1 MTQPAQFKIES
12 ESGSDLTLQLDPFSF
27 VIRSDPIFKTRPIS
41 HPGPLQLQKWK
52 DLIFRPFFSCS
63 ETDSNHFR
71 GVRFVGDTPLCPSG
85 SQVRSRSNHC
95 FNRIKKI
102 RARDNNCH
110 WYCKD
115 RENDITRKVKLEAFS
130 LTVFMT
136 QVFND
141 WRADMDNYFEFD
153 DRRVWFA
160 RMKLQGSANIFK

>member
-1 MTQPAQFKIES
+1 
-12 ESGSDLTLQLDPFSF
+12 
-27 VIRSDPIFKTRPIS
+27 
-41 HPGPLQLQKWK
+41 
-52 DLIFRPFFSCS
+52 
-63 ETDSNHFR
+63 
-71 GVRFVGDTPLCPSG
+71 VGDTPLCPSG

-136 QVFND
+136 LRFSMTGEQIWITTLNSTTVESD
-141 WRADMDNYFEFD
+141 
-153 DRRVWFA
+153 
-160 RMKLQGSANIFK
+160 LLG